1 MGLTLIDYSMDTY
14 VPTGNSEQDEY
25 QRQILE
31 KELMR
36 IKRNAERREAR
47 ERLKAKNGIASP
59 AARSPGASE
68 LDGPSSNQ
76 TAAADNT
83 PQKGKGRSK
92 DGTQRKCANCGLVG
106 HIKTN
111 RKSVTT
117 FTCPLCV
124 TKQNIEEDTSSHGR
138 RRDSKRAG
146 GANGGAAGQYS
157 AFVL

>member
-1 MGLTLIDYSMDTY
+1 MEAY
-14 VPTGNSEQDEY
+14 VPTGNSEMDEHKK
-25 QRQILE
+25 QLLE

-59 AARSPGASE
+59 AAAASPGPSE
-68 LDGPSSNQ
+68 VDGSSSNP
-76 TAAADNT
+76 TAATDNT

-124 TKQNIEEDTSSHGR
+124 TKQNIEDDTSPTGR
-138 RRDSKRAG
+138 QRGSKRAG
-146 GANGGAAGQYS
+146 GANAGAAGEYS

>member
-1 MGLTLIDYSMDTY
+1 MGEY
-14 VPTGNSEQDEY
+14 VPTGNSEQDMLKK
-25 QRQILE
+25 QHLE
-31 KELMR
+31 KELIR

-47 ERLKAKNGIASP
+47 ERLKAKHGGMASP
-59 AARSPGASE
+59 AAAGSPGASE
-68 LDGPSSNQ
+68 NDGPSSNP
-76 TAAADNT
+76 TANADST

-124 TKQNIEEDTSSHGR
+124 TKQNVGVATTSSPGR
-138 RRDSKRAG
+138 KRGYKRAG
-146 GANGGAAGQYS
+146 DPSGAAAGEYS

>member
-1 MGLTLIDYSMDTY
+1 MKLIRCSMDTY
-14 VPTGNSEQDEY
+14 KPTGNSEQDAARK
-25 QRQILE
+25 QALE

-47 ERLKAKNGIASP
+47 ERLKAKGNASP
-59 AARSPGASE
+59 AAAGSPGPSE
-68 LDGPSSNQ
+68 VDGPSSNPNA
-76 TAAADNT
+76 TADNT

-117 FTCPLCV
+117 FTCRRCV
-124 TKQNIEEDTSSHGR
+124 TKQNIEDDMGGGTSTF
-138 RRDSKRAG
+138 K
-146 GANGGAAGQYS
+146 
-157 AFVL
+157 L

>member
-1 MGLTLIDYSMDTY
+1 MDTY
-14 VPTGNSEQDEY
+14 VPTGNSEQDTFKK
-25 QRQILE
+25 QFLE

-47 ERLKAKNGIASP
+47 ERLKAKNGMASP
-59 AARSPGASE
+59 AAAGSPGPSE
-68 LDGPSSNQ
+68 VEGPSSNP
-76 TAAADNT
+76 TTNADST

-111 RKSVTT
+111 RKSVTS
-117 FTCPLCV
+117 FTCTLCV
-124 TKQNIEEDTSSHGR
+124 TKQNIEVDASSSGR
-138 RRDSKRAG
+138 KRGSKRVGGAGAG
-146 GANGGAAGQYS
+146 GVYS

>member
-1 MGLTLIDYSMDTY
+1 MDTY
-14 VPTGNSEQDEY
+14 VPTGNSEQDTHKK
-25 QRQILE
+25 QLLE

-47 ERLKAKNGIASP
+47 ERLKAKHGNGNGVQSP
-59 AARSPGASE
+59 AAAGSPGPSE
-68 LDGPSSNQ
+68 VDGPSSNP
-76 TAAADNT
+76 AAATDST

-117 FTCPLCV
+117 FTCSLCV
-124 TKQNIEEDTSSHGR
+124 TKQNFEVDTSSHGR
-138 RRDSKRAG
+138 KRGSKLVG
-146 GANGGAAGQYS
+146 DANGDATGVYS
-157 AFVL
+157 AFFL